1 MAEAGSGTT
10 RPGRDRSDAAR
21 LLLAAARERFAVAA
35 TDLLLPERA
44 RLTEWQRLTAANL
57 LNALVRSIEDALRV
71 PLADHFAAHESVRAA
86 LASAHVPIALP
97 ILERGQALN
106 DAELGTILVRR
117 VEEHRFWKAHGQ
129 AGGDDLL
136 FGLIGDADEA
146 LASEAMELV
155 IARSR
160 RFDRFQEPVIGH
172 VDLPAELQHRLIW
185 LVAAALRHYLV
196 QQHGLGAVDGPI
208 QRAAADFI
216 NQHDEGAGLEP
227 VASRLARRLQAAGR
241 LDGALLTRA
250 LSEGLLPLFIGGLG
264 VRAGLDHAAA
274 WEILSD
280 PRGRGPALLLRAAG
294 LPRDEAA
301 AILLLLN
308 TRGRLFSGA
317 EGDAAA
323 EQLDLYDS
331 LDDGTAAEVLRLWQ
345 ADPAYRASVARLST
359 RSRGGLAE
367 AA

>member
-1 MAEAGSGTT
+1 MAEAGSGAA
-10 RPGRDRSDAAR
+10 RAGRDRGDAAR

-35 TDLLLPERA
+35 TDLLLPERV
-44 RLTEWQRLTAANL
+44 RLTEWQRLTAASL
-57 LNALVRSIEDALRV
+57 LHRLVRSIEDALRA
-71 PLADHFAAHESVRAA
+71 PLADHFAGHESVHAA

-97 ILERGQALN
+97 ILERAQALG

-117 VEEHRFWKAHGQ
+117 VEEHRFWKAYGQ
-129 AGGDDLL
+129 PGGDDLL
-136 FGLIGDADEA
+136 FDLVRDPDAA
-146 LASEAMELV
+146 LASEAMQLV

-196 QQHGLGAVDGPI
+196 QQHGLGAVDGAVE
-208 QRAAADFI
+208 RAASDFI

-227 VASRLARRLQAAGR
+227 VALRLARRLQAAGR
-241 LDGALLTRA
+241 LDGALLAHA
-250 LSEGLLPLFIGGLG
+250 LGEGMLPLFIAAVA
-264 VRAGLDHAAA
+264 VRAGLDHIAA

-331 LDDGTAAEVLRLWQ
+331 LDEGTAAEVLRLWQ

-359 RSRGGLAE
+359 RSRGGVAE